1 MLFLGQWQKPL
12 RVTESSGASPSWGSD
27 CIVSAHVP
35 LKPSHVA
42 TSHINGGG
50 AGRTCGDGTACE
62 KTGGPAPLL
71 ISASVII
78 EGGAL
83 VTFVAANS
91 PPPGRWTSS
100 RKPGLSKG
108 SMTSTN
114 SITYRE
120 GPSVQI
126 AEPTEDVPTQT
137 VAPAQTAT
145 LVCNYELN
153 QKKVVFCHWRESR
166 NMNCLDV
173 ARPGGQSTMQG
184 SLVHTVPEGRITQDL

>member
-1 MLFLGQWQKPL
+1 MK
-12 RVTESSGASPSWGSD
+12 
-27 CIVSAHVP
+27 
-35 LKPSHVA
+35 
-42 TSHINGGG
+42 
-50 AGRTCGDGTACE
+50 

-137 VAPAQTAT
+137 AIGSVLVTVAPAQTAA
-145 LVCNYELN
+145 LVCNCELN
-153 QKKVVFCHWRESR
+153 QKKVGFCHWRESR
-166 NMNCLDV
+166 SMNCLDV
-173 ARPGGQSTMQG
+173 ARPGVRAQCRAVWYTQF
-184 SLVHTVPEGRITQDL
+184 PRGRITQDL